1 MRIMLD
7 AMYDGM
13 QEYLEEIGWTV
24 TTVQDIGSKNAKDRR
39 VREHAKTHDMILV
52 TQDKKSADIAQ
63 RNQIKTILITL
74 GDISELVITK
84 IQKEYTNQP

>member
-13 QEYLEEIGWTV
+13 QEYLEEIGWSAITV
-24 TTVQDIGSKNAKDRR
+24 KDIGSSSAKDSK

-52 TQDKKSADIAQ
+52 TNDRKSADIAQ
-63 RNQIKTILITL
+63 RNQINTILITL
-74 GDISELVITK
+74 GDISELVIAR
-84 IQKEYTNQP
+84 IQKGYLNQS

>member
-13 QEYLEEIGWTV
+13 QEYLEEVGWSVITV
-24 TTVQDIGSKNAKDRR
+24 KDIGSKNAKDSK
-39 VREHAKTHDMILV
+39 VRKHARTNDMILV

-63 RNQIKTILITL
+63 RNQVKTILITL
-74 GDISELVITK
+74 GDISELVISK
-84 IQKEYTNQP
+84 IEKEYPNQT